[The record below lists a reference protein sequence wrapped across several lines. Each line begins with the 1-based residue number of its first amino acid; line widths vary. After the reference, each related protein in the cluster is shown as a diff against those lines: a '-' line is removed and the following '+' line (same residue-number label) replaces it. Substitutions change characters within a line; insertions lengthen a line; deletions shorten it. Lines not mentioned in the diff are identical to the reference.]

1 MQKQLLPLK
10 QIRRGVAILL
20 LALSGVSSPQV
31 VLASAVVAWHPQEWK
46 LTGKVTTTSGEPLPG
61 VTILVKGT
69 ATGTTTGLDGTFTLS
84 VPESPGTLVISFMG
98 YTTREI
104 SFSGPMGDLSISLQ
118 ESIKSLDE
126 VVVVGYGAVR
136 KRDVT
141 GAVSSVTSEQI
152 EQIPV
157 QNLTQALQ
165 GRAAGVDIASGNFR
179 PGEVASIRI
188 RGNRSVR
195 ASNEPLYVV
204 DGIPLAEGTGINDF
218 NPLDIESVEILKDA
232 SATAIYGSRG
242 ANGVVLITTKK
253 GQYGKMSVNYDT
265 WVSADKAAVKLDLFD
280 GPGFAE
286 LRRQAN
292 RNTGRYASPYP
303 DPNLDYN
310 LFKQDPYMW
319 ESVAMG
325 YEWEDYDNRVP
336 KMRPATA
343 EEQAKYGVSEM
354 PIYNPSNVRS
364 TDWQDMALRTAISQS
379 HQLAIR
385 GGTDKLRVAVSG
397 GYLKQEGIQPGQDF
411 RRYNARLSLDYEI
424 NKRITVGGTV
434 NPSISI
440 QNYGGNIYGS
450 FTGQLPLAVP
460 YDKEGNVIQLPGGDI
475 NIFNPIRD
483 AELIINERR
492 NTRMFGSFY
501 GEVKLMEGLKFRTN
515 FGPDFKHHRR
525 GEFEGAL
532 SSFRQGGTS
541 RARNYQ
547 DQRLTYVIEN
557 LLFYNKQLGE
567 SHSVGVTLLQSA
579 QSNRF
584 ESIDVSVSDL
594 PYDSQK
600 WYNLSSTYRGAPDRY
615 SAGFSASTLQSWM
628 GRVNYGFK
636 DKYLITATGRFDGSS
651 VLAPGNKWDFFPSV
665 ALAWKAQEE
674 AFLKDVHFIDELKL
688 RAGYGTVGQSS
699 IPPYLTGGTLA
710 RTPYVFDEAPAYGY
724 RPASQPLPDLRWE
737 RTSTLNVGLDFGFF
751 KRVYGSVEVYQANTT
766 NLILPRAVPT
776 ASGYWNV
783 LQNIGATR
791 NTGIEFSITTDNIKS
806 DARNGFQWRTD
817 YIFTANKEE
826 FVALYNGANDD
837 IGNRWFIG
845 QPLQVYYDYQFAGI
859 WQEHEAE
866 EAKKY
871 GKVPGDIKVTDLD
884 GNGKINAQDMMVLG
898 SNRPKWTG
906 SINNTFSWKGFD
918 LTFLVYARVGQK
930 INSIYYRPGFGG
942 RYQQV
947 AFPYWTPEN
956 PSNEFPR
963 PINNV
968 DIQQFGSS
976 LQYRNGSFVKVRN
989 ISLNYNLP
997 QHLVSK
1003 AGAKNVS
1010 VYVNLVNPMMFTKNF
1025 KGLDPEVTDPG
1036 VSSSEHGQTRGLS
1049 TKSYTLGLRVGF

>member
-1 MQKQLLPLK
+1 M
-10 QIRRGVAILL
+10 RRVMAILL
-20 LALSGVSSPQV
+20 LALTGAGFPQEVLSTPAAVSK
-31 VLASAVVAWHPQEWK
+31 HPQEWK
-46 LTGKVTTTSGEPLPG
+46 LTGKITTDAGEALPG
-61 VTILVKGT
+61 VTIMVKGT
-69 ATGTTTGLDGTFTLS
+69 STGTSTAADGTFSLS
-84 VPESPGTLVISFMG
+84 VPESPGTLMVSFIG

-104 SFSGPMGDLSISLQ
+104 SFSGPVGDLNISLL
-118 ESIKSLDE
+118 ESVKSLDE
-126 VVVVGYGAVR
+126 VVVVGYGAV
-136 KRDVT
+136 KKSDVT
-141 GAVSSVTSEQI
+141 GAVSSVTAEQI
-152 EQIPV
+152 EQVPV

-165 GRAAGVDIASGNFR
+165 GRAAGVDIAAGSFR
-179 PGEVASIRI
+179 PGEVSGIRI

-242 ANGVVLITTKK
+242 ANGVVLITTKR
-253 GQYGKMSVNYDT
+253 GQQGRMSINYDT
-265 WVSADKAAVKLDLFD
+265 WVSADQAAVKLDLLD
-280 GPGFAE
+280 GPGFTE

-292 RNTGRYASPYP
+292 RNTGRYASPFP
-303 DPNLDYN
+303 DPALDYE
-310 LFKQDPYMW
+310 LFKQDPHMW

-325 YEWEDYDNRVP
+325 YEWEDYNNRVP
-336 KMRPATA
+336 RMRAATA
-343 EEQAKYGVSEM
+343 EEQAKYGVNEV
-354 PIYNPSNVRS
+354 PIYNAANVRS
-364 TDWQDMALRTAISQS
+364 TDWQNMALRTAISQS
-379 HQLAIR
+379 HQLSLR
-385 GGTDKLRVAVSG
+385 GGTDKMRVAVSG

-411 RRYNARLSLDYEI
+411 TRYNARLSLDYDI
-424 NKRITVGGTV
+424 TKHITVGGTV
-434 NPSISI
+434 NPSINI
-440 QNYGGNIYGS
+440 QNFGSNIYGS
-450 FTGQLPLAVP
+450 YIGQIPLAVP

-475 NIFNPIRD
+475 NIYNPIRD
-483 AELIINERR
+483 ADLIINERR
-492 NTRMFGSFY
+492 NTRFFGSFY
-501 GEVKLMEGLKFRTN
+501 SEAKLLKDLKYRIN

-547 DQRLTYVIEN
+547 DQRFTYVIEN
-557 LLFYNKQLGE
+557 LLFYNKQLGTD
-567 SHSVGVTLLQSA
+567 HNLGVTLLQSA

-584 ESIDVSVSDL
+584 ESIDVTVSNL

-600 WYNLSSTYRGAPDRY
+600 WYNLSSTYRGAPDAY
-615 SAGFSASTLQSWM
+615 AAGFAESTLQSWM

-636 DKYLITATGRFDGSS
+636 DKYLLTATGRYDGSS
-651 VLAPGNKWDFFPSV
+651 VLAPGNKWDFFPSL

-674 AFLKDVHFIDELKL
+674 AFLKDVSFIDELKL

-699 IPPYLTGGTLA
+699 IPAYLTGGTLA
-710 RTPYVFDEAPAYGY
+710 RTPYVFDETPAYGY

-737 RTSTLNVGLDFGFF
+737 RTTTLNAGIDFGFF
-751 KRVYGSVEVYQANTT
+751 KRVYGTVEVYRANTT

-776 ASGYWNV
+776 VSGYWSV
-783 LQNIGATR
+783 LENIGATR
-791 NTGIEFSITTDNIKS
+791 NTGIEVSLTTDNIKTNS
-806 DARNGFQWRTD
+806 GFRWSTD

-826 FVALYNGANDD
+826 FVELYNGAKDD
-837 IGNRWFIG
+837 VGNRWFIG

-859 WQEHEAE
+859 WQEHEVE

-871 GKVPGDIKVTDLD
+871 GKVPGDIKITDLD
-884 GNGKINAQDMMVLG
+884 GDGKINAQDMMVLG
-898 SNRPKWTG
+898 SNRPTWTG

-918 LTFLVYARVGQK
+918 LTFLVYARVGQMV
-930 INSIYYRPGFGG
+930 NSIFYRPGFGG

-956 PSNEFPR
+956 PTNEFPR

-976 LQYRNGSFVKVRN
+976 LQYRDGSFVKVRN

-997 QHLVSK
+997 RNLVSRI
-1003 AGAKNVS
+1003 GGQNMS
-1010 VYVNLVNPMMFTKNF
+1010 VYVNFVNPLLFTRNF

-1036 VSSSEHGQTRGLS
+1036 LTTAEHGQMRGLS